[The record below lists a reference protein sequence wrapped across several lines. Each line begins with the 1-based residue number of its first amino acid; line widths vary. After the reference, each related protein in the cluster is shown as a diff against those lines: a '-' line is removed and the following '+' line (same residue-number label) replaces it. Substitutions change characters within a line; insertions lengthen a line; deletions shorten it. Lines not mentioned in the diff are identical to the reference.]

1 MQRAKR
7 SRCLEPSVQNLPNP
21 QSVTD
26 EEFVRI
32 GGQAL
37 MYESLPA
44 AWQIEALERINRLL
58 NIIGES
64 RDADGTQHGRT

>member
-1 MQRAKR
+1 
-7 SRCLEPSVQNLPNP
+7 
-21 QSVTD
+21 
-26 EEFVRI
+26 
-32 GGQAL
+32 